1 MNHRR
6 NFRYLLRKIKGVL
19 CDMVRM
25 VGSWSWKL
33 LVFVAVVVLLASMAL
48 QLVLNV
54 RLLVGFA

>member
-1 MNHRR
+1 
-6 NFRYLLRKIKGVL
+6 
-19 CDMVRM
+19 MVRM